1 MKTSLDESRLLRLV
15 TFTVLY
21 FAQGVPWGFIS
32 TGYGVLLADLE
43 LDAATIGAAIGL
55 AYLPWSF
62 KILWGPLLDAVPMLR
77 IGRRRPFIVF
87 SQFVMGLTM
96 LGLYTVDPRVAMP
109 AVTALLFLNNTFA
122 ALQDVA
128 VDALAVDL
136 LREDERGRAN
146 SLMWAGKSLG
156 VAFGGGGGMLIAKY
170 AGWGALFIGIAVVIW
185 LVMLIPLVLRERP
198 PSPEDRPVD
207 ASLLKLAWFL
217 IPFAVVGT
225 LMYGLSAL
233 EGRYEA
239 EPWVALIP
247 VAQPFVA
254 VLGALAAWPLVDR
267 DGFRAMRRSFSFAT
281 PWWALLAGILMPG
294 GFAMIGAAQTK
305 LLRGDLHLT
314 DEQMATL
321 SGVIDPLSGV
331 VGALIGGVVADRLGV
346 RRTIGGLMGGIGA
359 CLLVF
364 GLGEPLWP
372 QFGFLVGWTALFNGL
387 VNAFSAA
394 TLGLYMSVSNPR
406 IGATHFAIYMA
417 ATNLTYAWTAPV
429 GGLIADRWGYVAL
442 FVVAAVFQV
451 AMIPLLI
458 PIDPRR
464 SAEAYRET

>member
-1 MKTSLDESRLLRLV
+1 MKTSLDESRLLRLL

-21 FAQGVPWGFIS
+21 FAQGVPWGFIA
-32 TGYGVLLADLE
+32 TGYGVLLTDLG
-43 LDAATIGAAIGL
+43 LDAAAIGAAIGL

-62 KILWGPLLDAVPMLR
+62 KILWGPLLDAVPLLR

-87 SQFVMGLTM
+87 AQLVMGLTM
-96 LGLYTVDPRVAMP
+96 LALYSVDPRVSMP
-109 AVTALLFLNNTFA
+109 TVTALLFLNNTFA

-156 VAFGGGGGMLIAKY
+156 VALGGGGGMLIAKV
-170 AGWGALFIGIAVVIW
+170 AGWGALFVGIAVVIW

-198 PSPEDRPVD
+198 PGPEDRPVD
-207 ASLLKLAWFL
+207 GSLLRLGWFL
-217 IPFAVVGT
+217 IPFAVVGA
-225 LMYGLSAL
+225 LMYGLSVL
-233 EGRYEA
+233 EGRYEGR
-239 EPWVALIP
+239 PWAALIP

-254 VLGALAAWPLVDR
+254 VLGAIAAWPLVDR
-267 DGFRAMRRSFSFAT
+267 DGFRAMRRSFSFPT
-281 PWWALLAGILMPG
+281 PWWALLAGILMPSG
-294 GFAMIGAAQTK
+294 YAMIGAAQTK

-314 DEQMATL
+314 ENQMASL
-321 SGVIDPLSGV
+321 SGMIDPLSGV

-346 RRTIGGLMGGIGA
+346 RRTIAALMGGIGA

-364 GLGEPLWP
+364 GLGSSLWP
-372 QFGFLVGWTALFNGL
+372 QFVFLAVWTACFNGL

-406 IGATHFAIYMA
+406 IGATHFAVYMA
-417 ATNLTYAWTAPV
+417 ATNLTYAWTAPF
-429 GGLIADRWGYVAL
+429 GGMIADRWGYAAL
-442 FVVAAVFQV
+442 FVVAAIFQV
-451 AMIPLLI
+451 ATIPLLI
-458 PIDPRR
+458 PIDARR
-464 SAEAYRET
+464 SAIAYRQG